1 MIKDRIY
8 PPQNITDLPLGSL
21 NLKNEAN
28 SIANLIRFM
37 RDYTEL
43 HFSGNAKLSYNVQG
57 EEDEKSYYF
66 EKIIKVRNMIRAWS
80 PKIGKL

>member
-1 MIKDRIY
+1 
-8 PPQNITDLPLGSL
+8 
-21 NLKNEAN
+21 
-28 SIANLIRFM
+28 M

-66 EKIIKVRNMIRAWS
+66 EKIIKVKNMIRKWE
-80 PKIGKL
+80 KIGNL